1 MIFIYWPFSW
11 KVYQIMEEQEEKMG
25 RAWAVSSKDEEE
37 HQGQHGECTDNN
49 VCKGKEP
56 AMCGINDSKGQEMA
70 K

>member
-1 MIFIYWPFSW
+1 
-11 KVYQIMEEQEEKMG
+11 MEEQEEKMG